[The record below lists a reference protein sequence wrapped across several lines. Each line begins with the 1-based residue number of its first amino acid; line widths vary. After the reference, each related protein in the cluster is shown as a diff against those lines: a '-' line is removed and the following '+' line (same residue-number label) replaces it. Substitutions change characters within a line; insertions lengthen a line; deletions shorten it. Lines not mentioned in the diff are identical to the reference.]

1 MEPTCPAR
9 KYDPRLWP
17 ARSLILATRLRM
29 LWDDLRMSLSFVS
42 ALVRNSIMA
51 PAAVLRS
58 RVAKDA
64 EVLA

>member
-1 MEPTCPAR
+1 
-9 KYDPRLWP
+9 
-17 ARSLILATRLRM
+17 M